1 MGAGGALPGPLDA
14 APGGPRTAGIRP
26 SALRLRWPARAR
38 LSREL
43 ASDRRR
49 IDRRTADPGH
59 STGHTSYLVRTKKG
73 DMLLAGDV
81 TYDLPALKARRNQ
94 GFIADV
100 AAHRKTLD
108 RVLSLVRSGVAYLPS
123 TIPRLPAACRMA
135 SSLRPMEQ

>member
-1 MGAGGALPGPLDA
+1 MRRLVAPVPRGFVPRLFDFDGPPVLGFPANWPVTGDGSIVALPTPGLP
-14 APGGPRTAGIRP
+14 APAT
-26 SALRLRWPARAR
+26 RA
-38 LSREL
+38 
-43 ASDRRR
+43 
-49 IDRRTADPGH
+49 
-59 STGHTSYLVRTKKG
+59 TSVRTKKG

-123 TIPRLPAACRMA
+123 HDPASPGLPAGW
-135 SSLRPMEQ
+135 PPH